1 MGDLGAKSA
10 RGAATCGAR
19 RVVPASVLA
28 SVLVFAFGTAGR
40 AVAAPAAPAGPVRI
54 VAAQPQGDAA
64 AVRQV
69 RVRFDR
75 AVVPLGDMAA
85 PDPFELRCEGE
96 VPAGSGRWASERE
109 WIHEFAD
116 ALPPGVRCT
125 VQRRTGWSPRTG
137 DAAIDGAPVVGPAR
151 FSFATGGPAVVRVQP
166 WPGSTVD
173 EDALFLLQFN
183 GEPSVRSVRENTAC
197 IVEGVGD
204 RIPTRLVEGPEREPL
219 LSSQRVPRR
228 LWPRTVV
235 LGCDRPLPVGAAVR
249 LVVLPGVALASR
261 PAVASRSEQSFT
273 WTVRPAF
280 TAEFSCERE
289 RAGAPCWP
297 VRPLTLAFSAP
308 AARADLQQVRLRR
321 LDGGTPGESVA
332 AIVEG
337 EAGDPE
343 ARYLRFPVPLAENAR
358 YAIELPAGLRD
369 TTGRALAN
377 AASFPLSVGTASAP
391 PIAKFAAAPF
401 GVIELEAAGRGTAP
415 RGVLPLTLRHVQPD
429 FDAGARAGRPSGAP
443 ATAPMAPTTT
453 PAAPAGAI
461 RVRRFDT
468 AADILAWL
476 GRVERYH
483 ESSLTAREA
492 GLPEPQWH
500 ETIEVT
506 DEEGRVRPVRRE
518 RRVATRELP
527 LLRNDPAAA
536 VLPLPPPPARD
547 GPPAGAPRPFEV
559 VGLPLAAPGYHVV
572 EVESPRLG
580 AALLEPAAPM
590 FVRTGVLVTNLGVH
604 LKHGRESSAVWVTTL
619 DRGRPVAG
627 AEVSVHDCRG
637 GTLWTG
643 RTDVQGVAR
652 IAQPLD
658 PRPAVRPAVPA
669 GRRAD
674 PACPADEALF
684 VMARHATPARGGM
697 PAVNDVAFVLGSWQR
712 GIEPWRFDLPQRREA
727 EPDRVAHTVFDRTL
741 LRAGETVSMKHFL
754 RVETARGLSLP
765 AADALPPQVV
775 LVHAGSGQETV
786 RPVAWNGVRSATST
800 WAIPAGAR
808 LGRYEVWLERRAPAT
823 VAGPAPARER
833 TWAGEF
839 RVEAFRVP
847 LIEARLVP
855 PPTVS
860 PGARELTLGVQMSY
874 LAGGGVQSPGTSI
887 SALLAP
893 RAVAFEG
900 HEGWRFDPPRTV
912 REGVAAGPDD
922 EEGAPAAEAGRLV
935 VDKQPVATD
944 RQGAAQV
951 ALRDLPAIDRPSEL
965 LAELRFTDPNGET
978 QTVARRVALWPSA
991 VVVGLRAPPWARQG
1005 ARTALDVVALDTVGT
1020 PLRGQAVQVRGRLV
1034 QVSSTR
1040 KRLVGGFYAYEN
1052 RTDVR
1057 DLGVLC
1063 EGHGDERGQLR
1074 CELALAAPG
1083 EVELIAEA
1091 RDASGRVARSAT
1103 SVWVTRAGDLW
1114 FGQDDDDRIDLVPE
1128 KRRVAPGETAR
1139 LQVRSPFREAT
1150 ALVSVERE
1158 GVIDTRVVALRGDDP
1173 TVEVKVDAAWTPNV
1187 VVSVLAVR
1195 GRIRAVPWTSFFDW
1209 GWREPVAWWRAWRDE
1224 GPQHQPPTPLVDLA
1238 KPSFK
1243 LGATML
1249 AVGGA
1254 RHDLQVSVV
1263 PDAPRYAIRQTAQ
1276 VRVRVTRDGQP
1287 LSARPEAGAAPVVDV
1302 AFAAVDEGLLALAD
1316 NPSWDLKA
1324 GLLRERPWGVAT
1336 STAHGEIVGRRH
1348 YGRKAVAAGGG
1359 GGRGATRE
1367 LFDTL
1372 LVWKA
1377 SVALDTNGEAVVP
1390 VPLNDSLTRFR
1401 LVAVA
1406 DALIAEG
1413 PGEPL
1418 PAFGT
1423 GSATIEVSQDL
1434 QVLPGLPLLMREG
1447 DRLDALLT
1455 VRNTTPRPMSLD
1467 VRLRGLAVAQP
1478 GGTAPPVIAPPPQ
1491 SVQVAAGAAAELR
1504 FPIEVPPEVAAIDWE
1519 AVAEETGAAPARAS
1533 DRVRRRVPVAAAV
1546 PLRVQQATLA
1556 PLTADSALAVPV
1568 APPPGALM
1576 SGSVA
1581 RGGVQVALRPR
1592 LADGLP
1598 GLVRWFEAYPYSC
1611 LEQRASRALALDD
1624 RAGWEAL
1631 VATLPAHLDADG
1643 LAAFFPLGAGEGVG
1657 PGRGSDR
1664 LTAHLVS
1671 AAHEA
1676 GAAWP
1681 AEVLEPMLGGLLAFV
1696 EGRLERRGFAPP
1708 ASRGLDRDVRRLA
1721 ALEALSRH
1729 GRAEARHLGTLR
1741 ADLAAWPTA
1750 ALLDWLAVLRRVPGV
1765 PDAARRA
1772 EQVRAALRQRLD
1784 FSGTTLRFSRE
1795 ADDLWWWN
1803 LDSPDGNAARLVLAA
1818 VDDPAW
1824 ADELPRLVTGHL
1836 GRQRDGAWLTT
1847 TANLWSALALRR
1859 FSQRFES
1866 TPVAGRTQAALGAV
1880 EQAHD
1885 WAAQPAGGALAF
1897 AWTGAAP
1904 ATLALRHEG
1913 PGRPWV
1919 TLQAEAAVPLTAPRR
1934 AGYGIERRIVAVDRR
1949 TPDAWSRGDVLR
1961 VRLEVEAAADMSWVV
1976 VDDPV
1981 PAGATVLGSG
1991 GARDSAIAQR
2001 VAGREA
2007 PRDGAALAIAPTYVE
2022 RRAGAWR
2029 AYFEWLPR
2037 GRHVLEYTV
2046 RLNQPGRFGLPPTR
2060 VEAMYAPD
2068 RFGEAPNA
2076 ALEVLP

>member
-1 MGDLGAKSA
+1 
-10 RGAATCGAR
+10 
-19 RVVPASVLA
+19 
-28 SVLVFAFGTAGR
+28 
-40 AVAAPAAPAGPVRI
+40 
-54 VAAQPQGDAA
+54 AA
-64 AVRQV
+64 AGV
-69 RVRFDR
+69 
-75 AVVPLGDMAA
+75 
-85 PDPFELRCEGE
+85 
-96 VPAGSGRWASERE
+96 AS
-109 WIHEFAD
+109 ATGATSA
-116 ALPPGVRCT
+116 ALP
-125 VQRRTGWSPRTG
+125 
-137 DAAIDGAPVVGPAR
+137 
-151 FSFATGGPAVVRVQP
+151 
-166 WPGSTVD
+166 
-173 EDALFLLQFN
+173 
-183 GEPSVRSVRENTAC
+183 
-197 IVEGVGD
+197 
-204 RIPTRLVEGPEREPL
+204 
-219 LSSQRVPRR
+219 
-228 LWPRTVV
+228 
-235 LGCDRPLPVGAAVR
+235 
-249 LVVLPGVALASR
+249 
-261 PAVASRSEQSFT
+261 
-273 WTVRPAF
+273 
-280 TAEFSCERE
+280 
-289 RAGAPCWP
+289 
-297 VRPLTLAFSAP
+297 
-308 AARADLQQVRLRR
+308 
-321 LDGGTPGESVA
+321 
-332 AIVEG
+332 
-337 EAGDPE
+337 
-343 ARYLRFPVPLAENAR
+343 
-358 YAIELPAGLRD
+358 
-369 TTGRALAN
+369 
-377 AASFPLSVGTASAP
+377 
-391 PIAKFAAAPF
+391 
-401 GVIELEAAGRGTAP
+401 
-415 RGVLPLTLRHVQPD
+415 
-429 FDAGARAGRPSGAP
+429 
-443 ATAPMAPTTT
+443 
-453 PAAPAGAI
+453 
-461 RVRRFDT
+461 
-468 AADILAWL
+468 
-476 GRVERYH
+476 
-483 ESSLTAREA
+483 
-492 GLPEPQWH
+492 
-500 ETIEVT
+500 
-506 DEEGRVRPVRRE
+506 
-518 RRVATRELP
+518 
-527 LLRNDPAAA
+527 
-536 VLPLPPPPARD
+536 
-547 GPPAGAPRPFEV
+547 
-559 VGLPLAAPGYHVV
+559 
-572 EVESPRLG
+572 
-580 AALLEPAAPM
+580 
-590 FVRTGVLVTNLGVH
+590 
-604 LKHGRESSAVWVTTL
+604 
-619 DRGRPVAG
+619 
-627 AEVSVHDCRG
+627 
-637 GTLWTG
+637 
-643 RTDVQGVAR
+643 
-652 IAQPLD
+652 
-658 PRPAVRPAVPA
+658 
-669 GRRAD
+669 
-674 PACPADEALF
+674 
-684 VMARHATPARGGM
+684 
-697 PAVNDVAFVLGSWQR
+697 
-712 GIEPWRFDLPQRREA
+712 
-727 EPDRVAHTVFDRTL
+727 
-741 LRAGETVSMKHFL
+741 
-754 RVETARGLSLP
+754 
-765 AADALPPQVV
+765 
-775 LVHAGSGQETV
+775 
-786 RPVAWNGVRSATST
+786 
-800 WAIPAGAR
+800 
-808 LGRYEVWLERRAPAT
+808 
-823 VAGPAPARER
+823 RER

-855 PPTVS
+855 PPAVP

-874 LAGGGVQSPGTSI
+874 LAGGGVQAPGTSL

-893 RAVAFEG
+893 RGVAFEG
-900 HEGWRFDPPRTV
+900 YDGWRFDAPRTV

-922 EEGAPAAEAGRLV
+922 EEAAPAAEAGRLV

-951 ALRDLPAIDRPSEL
+951 LLRDLPAIDRPSEL
-965 LAELRFTDPNGET
+965 LAELRFTDPSGET

-1005 ARTALDVVALDTVGT
+1005 TRTAVDVVALDTAGV
-1020 PLRGQAVQVRGRLV
+1020 PQRGQAVQVRGRLV

-1057 DLGVLC
+1057 DLGVVC
-1063 EGHGDERGQLR
+1063 EGRSDERGQLR
-1074 CELALAAPG
+1074 CEAVLAAPG

-1091 RDASGRVARSAT
+1091 RDASGRVARAAT

-1150 ALVSVERE
+1150 ALVSIERE
-1158 GVIDTRVVALRGDDP
+1158 GVIDTRVVTLRGDDP
-1173 TVEVKVDAAWTPNV
+1173 TVEVKVDPAWTPNV

-1195 GRIRAVPWTSFFDW
+1195 GRIRSVPWTSFFDW

-1287 LSARPEAGAAPVVDV
+1287 LSAPAQAGAAPVVDV

-1324 GLLRERPWGVAT
+1324 GLLRERPWGVST

-1377 SVALDTNGEAVVP
+1377 SVALDANGEAVVP

-1467 VRLRGLAVAQP
+1467 VRLRGLAVARP

-1504 FPIEVPPEVAAIDWE
+1504 FAIEVPPEVAAIEWE
-1519 AVAEETGAAPARAS
+1519 AVAEEAGAGPARAT

-1546 PLRVQQATLA
+1546 PLRVQQATIA
-1556 PLTADSALAVPV
+1556 PVAADSALAVPV
-1568 APPPGALM
+1568 APPPGALT
-1576 SGSVA
+1576 SGGVA

-1643 LAAFFPLGAGEGVG
+1643 LAAFFPLAAGEGIG

-1664 LTAHLVS
+1664 LTAHLVA

-1676 GAAWP
+1676 GAVWP

-1741 ADLAAWPTA
+1741 VDLAAWPTA
-1750 ALLDWLAVLRRVPGV
+1750 ALIDWLAVLRRVPRV
-1765 PDAARRA
+1765 PEAARRA
-1772 EQVRAALRQRLD
+1772 DEARAALRQRLD

-1795 ADDLWWWN
+1795 AEDLWWWS

-1824 ADELPRLVTGHL
+1824 ADDLPRLVTGHL

-1866 TPVAGRTQAALGAV
+1866 TPVAGRTVAALAGV
-1880 EQAHD
+1880 EQVHD
-1885 WAAQPAGGALAF
+1885 WTPEPAGGVLTF
-1897 AWTGAAP
+1897 AWTGAGP

-1934 AGYGIERRIVAVDRR
+1934 AGYGIERRVVAVDRR

-1961 VRLEVEAAADMSWVV
+1961 VRLEIEAAADMSWVV

-1991 GARDSAIAQR
+1991 LARDSVIAQR
-2001 VAGREA
+2001 DEGREA
-2007 PRDGAALAIAPTYVE
+2007 QRDGTALAVAPTYVE
-2022 RRAGAWR
+2022 RTAGAWR

-2076 ALEVLP
+2076 ALEVRP